1 MLGTFNEDLSQIAR
15 AIRRGDGDALF
26 AHFTR
31 TRAIRRGIVQIG
43 QDSPVPDF
51 GRPHPD
57 LPGAL
62 LPRPYAA
69 SDDN

>member
-1 MLGTFNEDLSQIAR
+1 MLGTFSEDLAKLTR

-26 AHFTR
+26 DHFTH

-43 QDSPVPDF
+43 QDSPAPDF
-51 GRPHPD
+51 GRARPAWPEV
-57 LPGAL
+57 P

-69 SDDN
+69 DAD